1 MAGELKIKPGTRL
14 AIAFDAPLGKQPE
27 FDMVST
33 FAKALDES
41 AFLISI
47 PMKGGKPL
55 AMDESQKLLIRYG
68 HGEDTMIVAGYPD
81 DTVKE
86 GIRRYWRIR
95 RVTEQRAFFKRAD
108 ERLKVALKVEYM
120 QDTWP
125 VNYDGVV
132 EKEEGMTLDISAGG
146 LAMYLNRHFD
156 VGETILVDLP
166 RVGVT
171 PAGQAIPEVVAV
183 VCWQRETLKGS
194 LYRHICGL
202 QFRLGDGDKGRLKD
216 YCGNIKR
223 RYKL

>member
-108 ERLKVALKVEYM
+108 ERLKVAL
-120 QDTWP
+120 
-125 VNYDGVV
+125 
-132 EKEEGMTLDISAGG
+132 
-146 LAMYLNRHFD
+146 
-156 VGETILVDLP
+156 
-166 RVGVT
+166 
-171 PAGQAIPEVVAV
+171 
-183 VCWQRETLKGS
+183 
-194 LYRHICGL
+194 
-202 QFRLGDGDKGRLKD
+202 
-216 YCGNIKR
+216 
-223 RYKL
+223 

>member
-1 MAGELKIKPGTRL
+1 MAGELKIKSGSRL
-14 AIAFDAPLGKQPE
+14 AIALDVPLGKQPE

-33 FAKALDES
+33 FARALDES
-41 AFLISI
+41 AFLISV

-55 AMDESQKLLIRYG
+55 PLDESQKLLIRYG
-68 HGEDTMIVAGYPD
+68 HGADAMIVAGYAD
-81 DTVKE
+81 DAVKE
-86 GIRRYWRIR
+86 GIHRYWRIR
-95 RVTEQRAFFKRAD
+95 RVTEQRVFFKRED

-125 VNYDGVV
+125 TNYEGVV

-146 LAMYLNRHFD
+146 LAMYLNHHFD

-166 RVGVT
+166 RVGMT
-171 PAGQAIPEVVAV
+171 QAGQAVPEVVAV
-183 VCWQRETLKGS
+183 VCWQREAPKGS
-194 LYRHICGL
+194 LYRQVCGL
-202 QFRLGDGDKGRLKD
+202 QFRTSEGDKARLKD

>member
-86 GIRRYWRIR
+86 GIRRYWRVR
-95 RVTEQRAFFKRAD
+95 RTGRRRAKAP
-108 ERLKVALKVEYM
+108 ER
-120 QDTWP
+120 P
-125 VNYDGVV
+125 
-132 EKEEGMTLDISAGG
+132 EGRRRTAGPAGG
-146 LAMYLNRHFD
+146 SP
-156 VGETILVDLP
+156 P
-166 RVGVT
+166 RRRG
-171 PAGQAIPEVVAV
+171 AGRGAAPV
-183 VCWQRETLKGS
+183 L
-194 LYRHICGL
+194 
-202 QFRLGDGDKGRLKD
+202 
-216 YCGNIKR
+216 
-223 RYKL
+223 

>member
-1 MAGELKIKPGTRL
+1 MAGEMKIKPGTRV
-14 AIAFDAPLGKQPE
+14 AIAFDVPLGKQPE
-27 FDMVST
+27 FNMAST

-47 PMKGGKPL
+47 PMKGGQPL
-55 AMDESQKLLIRYG
+55 SMDESQKLLIRYG
-68 HGEDTMIVAGYPD
+68 HGADAMIVAGYVD

-86 GIRRYWRIR
+86 GIHRYWRIR
-95 RVTEQRAFFKRAD
+95 RVTEHRAFFKRED

-125 VNYDGVV
+125 VNHEGVV

-146 LAMYLNRHFD
+146 LAMFLNHHFD
-156 VGETILVDLP
+156 VGETVMVDLP
-166 RVGVT
+166 RVGLT
-171 PAGQAIPEVVAV
+171 QAGHAVPNLVAV
-183 VCWQRETLKGS
+183 GCWQREAPKGS
-194 LYRHICGL
+194 LYRQVCGL
-202 QFRLGDGDKGRLKD
+202 QFRLDEGDKGRLKD